1 VKKNDKSWLQIFI
14 DQNLTVPEQYLES
27 FYWSVT
33 TMISVGYG
41 DITPKNPPEILMTVF
56 AMFISCIVFAYS
68 VNAIWEIIRE
78 YNENHFKF

>member
-1 VKKNDKSWLQIFI
+1 
-14 DQNLTVPEQYLES
+14 
-27 FYWSVT
+27 
-33 TMISVGYG
+33 MISVGYG

-78 YNENHFKF
+78 YNETRFKF